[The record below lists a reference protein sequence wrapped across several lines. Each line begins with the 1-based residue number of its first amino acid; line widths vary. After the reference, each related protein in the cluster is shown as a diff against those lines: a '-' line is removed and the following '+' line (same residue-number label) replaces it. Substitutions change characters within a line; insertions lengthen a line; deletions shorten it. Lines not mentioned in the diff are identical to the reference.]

1 MACIF
6 QVAYKCNTKSNG
18 YQYICFRKQLV
29 LPFSLTSM
37 LMYFKRST
45 VAHQKTRRS
54 SPNRKKIRP
63 SKLVVGVRQENYNF
77 KSIRIDPVTDKEDMN
92 KYLKDAFSNIEFI
105 CESLEAK
112 YPTCKSFNLGY
123 PISFRKSMFEPAL
136 LAKRAI
142 VAKLFPPKPTAVPNH
157 LRPHPNN

>member
-1 MACIF
+1 
-6 QVAYKCNTKSNG
+6 
-18 YQYICFRKQLV
+18 
-29 LPFSLTSM
+29 
-37 LMYFKRST
+37 MYFKCST

-112 YPTCKSFNLGY
+112 YPTCKSFNLG
-123 PISFRKSMFEPAL
+123 
-136 LAKRAI
+136 
-142 VAKLFPPKPTAVPNH
+142 
-157 LRPHPNN
+157 